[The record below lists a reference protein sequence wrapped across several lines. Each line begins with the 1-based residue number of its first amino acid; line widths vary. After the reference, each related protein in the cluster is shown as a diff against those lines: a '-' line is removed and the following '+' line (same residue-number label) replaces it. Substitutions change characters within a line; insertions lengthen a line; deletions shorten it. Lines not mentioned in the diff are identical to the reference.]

1 MATLPLYEN
10 ALSAPRGMG
19 DRLPMSQSPDRNAEA
34 QVIAAILAGSTH
46 LFHDLIRPYERTVFS
61 MAMALLR
68 NPQEAEDAVQETFLK
83 ALRNLHSYR
92 AEARFSTWLV
102 SIALNEARSSLRRHR
117 SLESLDETT
126 TGETDRIAPELLR
139 DWREVPSEVLE
150 RLEVRKLLLEAV
162 TELPMI
168 YREVFMLREVEEL
181 SVNESAQALSI
192 SVASVKVRLHRA
204 RIMLQRRLSPQLL
217 RLAPKRRRFPW

>member
-1 MATLPLYEN
+1 MPALPTAEN
-10 ALSAPRGMG
+10 QRMAPRAGG
-19 DRLPMSQSPDRNAEA
+19 DHLPMSQSPDRSAEA
-34 QVIAAILAGSTH
+34 QVIAAILAGNTQ

-68 NPQEAEDAVQETFLK
+68 NPQEAEDVVQETLLK
-83 ALRNLHSYR
+83 ALRNLHAFR

-102 SIALNEARSSLRRHR
+102 SIALNEARSRLRRHR
-117 SLESLDETT
+117 AFESLDDASD
-126 TGETDRIAPELLR
+126 ETDRIAPELLR

-150 RLEVRKLLLEAV
+150 RLEIRTLLREAV

-168 YREVFMLREVEEL
+168 YREVFLLREIEEL
-181 SVNESAQALSI
+181 SISESAQALGI
-192 SVASVKVRLHRA
+192 SASSVKVRLHRA
-204 RIMLQRRLSPQLL
+204 RIMLQRRLAPQLR